1 MLHQQRIIC
10 GLAIIFFLCGGSV
23 PALLPAGHPGSWAV
37 EACPEPSAASETD
50 LSSLL
55 GRAADYC
62 DKLSR
67 TVLNFVC
74 RERIE
79 EWYYAPGNDVNEVT
93 GMGMIFISDHVERCR
108 YVYDYQL
115 VRDRAGL
122 IQESRTLLAEQGKKV
137 HVPNAP
143 LKTHIFK
150 HAYVVMG
157 PLGLLS
163 RNHQVDFE
171 YKVVREEKV
180 GGEPAVVIEATP
192 KPGVQLDYLFGTI
205 WLRKRDAGIL
215 KIQWNP
221 SSIENYAGVEE
232 VARQLG
238 RKPDILMTS
247 EYSFEKNGIR
257 FPSRY
262 TVKESYLGK
271 LGRRFQHSETDVT
284 YDQYKFFTVET
295 EVKF

>member
-1 MLHQQRIIC
+1 MHHKPHIIRS
-10 GLAIIFFLCGGSV
+10 LAISFLLSMGSV
-23 PALLPAGHPGSWAV
+23 LALPPTGPARIRAV
-37 EACPEPSAASETD
+37 EACPGPKAAGESD
-50 LSSLL
+50 LPSLL
-55 GRAADYC
+55 SRAADYC
-62 DKLSR
+62 DRLSR

-79 EWYYAPGNDVNEVT
+79 EWFYVERNDISEFF
-93 GMGMIFISDHVERCR
+93 GMIFIDNRKERWR

-115 VRDRAGL
+115 IRDRAGL
-122 IQESRTLLAEQGKKV
+122 IRESRMLLEEQGKKTQV
-137 HVPNAP
+137 SNAP
-143 LKTHIFK
+143 LKTHVFNY
-150 HAYVVMG
+150 AYVVMG

-163 RNHQVDFE
+163 RNHQAAFE
-171 YKVVREEKV
+171 YKIVREEKV
-180 GGEPAVVIEATP
+180 GGEPAAVIDAAP
-192 KPGVQLDYLFGTI
+192 KPGIRLDYLFGTI

-232 VARQLG
+232 VARRL
-238 RKPDILMTS
+238 RLKPEILMTS
-247 EYSFEKNGIR
+247 EYDFENNGIR

-271 LGRRFQHSETDVT
+271 LGRRFRHSETDVIF
-284 YDQYKFFTVET
+284 DRYKFFMVET

>member
-1 MLHQQRIIC
+1 MLHKQRLIC
-10 GLAIIFFLCGGSV
+10 GLAIIFFLCVGSV
-23 PALLPAGHPGSWAV
+23 LAYLPIGHPENWAM
-37 EACPEPSAASETD
+37 EARHEPSTAGESD

-62 DKLSR
+62 DRLSR
-67 TVLNFVC
+67 TVLDFVC
-74 RERIE
+74 RERIA
-79 EWYYAPGNDVNEVT
+79 EWYYVEKNDINEAFGRIYVD
-93 GMGMIFISDHVERCR
+93 SHQERWR

-115 VRDRAGL
+115 IRNRAGL
-122 IQESRTLLAEQGKKV
+122 IQESRTLLEEQGKKV
-137 HVPNAP
+137 NSPDAL
-143 LKTHIFK
+143 LKTHLFK

-163 RNHQVDFE
+163 RNHQADFE
-171 YKVVREEKV
+171 YKVVREEKA
-180 GGEPAVVIEATP
+180 GGEPALVIEAVP
-192 KPGVQLDYLFGTI
+192 KPGVRLDYLFGTI

-232 VARQLG
+232 VARRLG

-247 EYSFEKNGIR
+247 EYAFEKNGIR